1 MSNRIKL
8 RQLRAYQAIMTSGSV
23 SGAAERLNTTQPA
36 VSKHLAALEDAI
48 GMRLFIRRRGGPMK
62 PTHAGVK
69 FYKSIEGTLS
79 GIDSIADIAREI
91 TDHSSARLR
100 IAGTEPLINSQ
111 FLAGALTRFKSQNP
125 NVRFSLDARHRL
137 DIEEW
142 VVSRQADLGLALL
155 PVENPLITTRAF
167 VTAPAVA
174 IVHEDHRLA
183 DREIISPADLRGER
197 LILPSRQPLRTRFDL
212 AFASADTPFDIDIE
226 ASSILT
232 CCRFA
237 AEGFGIAICD
247 PFTPTVFPGT
257 GIRILKWEPE
267 VSLTYGAL
275 FNKDDERNA
284 VIEQLLQC
292 IKEELDSQGLYNL
305 A

>member
-8 RQLRAYQAIMTSGSV
+8 RQLRAYQAIMSSGSV
-23 SGAAERLNTTQPA
+23 TGAAGRLNTTQPA
-36 VSKHLAALEDAI
+36 VSKHLAALEEAI

-79 GIDSIADIAREI
+79 GIDNIANIAREI

-111 FLAGALTRFKSQNP
+111 FLAGALTRFKSTNP
-125 NVRFSLDARHRL
+125 NVRFSLDSRHRL

-142 VVSRQADLGLALL
+142 VVSRQADFGLALL
-155 PVENPLITTRAF
+155 PVGNPLISTHAFITT
-167 VTAPAVA
+167 PAVA
-174 IVHEDHRLA
+174 IVHKDHRLA
-183 DREIISPADLRGER
+183 SKNAISPADLVEER
-197 LILPSRQPLRTRFDL
+197 LILPGRQPLRTQIDL
-212 AFASADTPFDIDIE
+212 AFASRETFFNIDIE
-226 ASSILT
+226 ASSIMT

-247 PFTPTVFPGT
+247 PFTPTAFQDT
-257 GIRILKWEPE
+257 RIRVLKWEPE
-267 VSLTYGAL
+267 VLLTYGAL
-275 FNKDDERNA
+275 LNKDDERSE
-284 VIEQLLQC
+284 VIDQLLTC
-292 IKEELDSQGLYNL
+292 IKEELDVQGF
-305 A
+305 